1 MFNPQAPTS
10 EVSTRALVFR
20 QALAAA
26 FKSRRQNLPPA
37 PTSLPALLAG
47 CQGGTQGLLGK
58 PGCRDALGE
67 IRARLFHTPGRDAE
81 AQAWWHESVA
91 SAVFAA
97 RLAQLEEA
105 SVPAAF
111 LGALLHRSGDALAL
125 KILARVEL
133 DYRMKLDGG
142 SRRDWCASHSPEL
155 AERLVRTW
163 NLSPQVGAC
172 VLGWNR
178 FGDLAAAPRPSEA
191 VAGGRVAVAPMRAA
205 GARETAA
212 VYFGRLFAIEF
223 LQPQFC
229 VPGALDHAAA
239 EMGLSEDRVAQVRQ
253 EDVRSLIRALD

>member
-1 MFNPQAPTS
+1 
-10 EVSTRALVFR
+10 
-20 QALAAA
+20 
-26 FKSRRQNLPPA
+26 
-37 PTSLPALLAG
+37 LPALLAG
-47 CQGGTQGLLGK
+47 CQGGVQGLLGK

-81 AQAWWHESVA
+81 AQTWWHESVA

-97 RLAQLEEA
+97 RLAQLEQA

-111 LGALLHRSGDALAL
+111 VGALLHRSGDALAL

-133 DYRMKLDGG
+133 DYRMKLDGA
-142 SRRDWCASHSPEL
+142 SRRDWCTTHSLEL

-163 NLSPQVGAC
+163 NLSAEVGVC
-172 VLGWNR
+172 VLGWNG
-178 FGDLAAAPRPSEA
+178 FGEWAAEA
-191 VAGGRVAVAPMRAA
+191 SQDAAEAGERAVGVAGKSAARVGDGAA
-205 GARETAA
+205 GASDKSATGVGERGAGAGACAA

-239 EMGLSEDRVAQVRQ
+239 ELGLSEDRVAQVRE